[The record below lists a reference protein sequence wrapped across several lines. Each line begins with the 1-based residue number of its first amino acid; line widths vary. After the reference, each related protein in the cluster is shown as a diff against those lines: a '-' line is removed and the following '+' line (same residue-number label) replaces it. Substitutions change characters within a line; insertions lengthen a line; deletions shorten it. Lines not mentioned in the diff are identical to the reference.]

1 MSDQQ
6 FRRDLICAAQSEMTR
21 RDIYICAAIEGVAAN
36 FSYVNISDDL
46 LAAHAIHLA
55 DAALAAA
62 GGQESVT
69 DRLEVANDQVSA
81 LMEQVAHYMAEAQNL
96 RAEIARLKRLAE
108 PLTEEEKRLAAKEAH
123 GHLVVRDLVALDLT
137 NPNFSVRLFVAMI
150 EQSITAVKNRRA

>member
-6 FRRDLICAAQSEMTR
+6 FRRDLICAALAGLSSDGGIQPVDEKPYEQT
-21 RDIYICAAIEGVAAN
+21 VAE
-36 FSYVNISDDL
+36 
-46 LAAHAIHLA
+46 LAVRVA

-62 GGQESVT
+62 GEQDGAMT
-69 DRLEVANDQVSA
+69 WRDVAADFDAKLSA
-81 LMEQVAHYMAEAQNL
+81 AQ
-96 RAEIARLKRLAE
+96 AEIARLKRLAE